1 MRQIEITGQY
11 KKDLKLARKRNLP
24 EAKLNEIIFM
34 LANEQVLPAVNK
46 DHALYGDYEGTREC
60 HIQPDWLLIYSK
72 SEEDSIQ
79 ILSLIRTG
87 SHSDLF

>member
-1 MRQIEITGQY
+1 MRTIIITGQY

-24 EAKLNEIIFM
+24 ENKLNEVILK
-34 LANEQVLPAVNK
+34 LANDEELPSTCR
-46 DHALYGDYEGTREC
+46 DHALTGDFAGTREC

-72 SEEDSIQ
+72 EDDCVN